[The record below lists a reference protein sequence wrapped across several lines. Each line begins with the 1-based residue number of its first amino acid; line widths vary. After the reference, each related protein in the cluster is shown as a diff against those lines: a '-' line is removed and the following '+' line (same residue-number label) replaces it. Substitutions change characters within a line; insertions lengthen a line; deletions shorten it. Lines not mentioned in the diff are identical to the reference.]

1 MNWCIPAKKTSVPKL
16 RPSEKSQMVTFQQ
29 IRAARRPY
37 KELSVYIFDGWSK
50 GDWKL
55 PLVYH

>member
-1 MNWCIPAKKTSVPKL
+1 
-16 RPSEKSQMVTFQQ
+16 MVTFQH